1 MTQNLTPSGISSA
14 IPSLD
19 ISAELQQQ
27 VQSSIDLHSP
37 LLIRG
42 SNSKSFYGR
51 YTADTSNIL
60 DLSNHIGII
69 DYDPT
74 ELVVTVRAGTR
85 LQDLERL
92 LADNQQILAFE
103 PPQFS
108 ENSTIGGVISAGIS
122 GPRRAF
128 SGSVRDAILGVEM
141 INGEGNIVQFGGQ
154 VMKNVAG
161 YDMSRLMVRSMGT
174 LGVILSLS
182 LRVMPKP
189 ARDVTFVF
197 EMEQDESLVF
207 CRKWRSQHLPI
218 SATCW
223 YRGKIYLRLSGSDIT
238 LKAAQH
244 KLSKARAFELLDNDA
259 AFWLSIRN
267 QTHPFFTHI
276 SKPLWRLSL
285 PVNTPVIARFE
296 GYLLTEWGGAQRWVS
311 NNAPSN
317 IIRAVV
323 ERQGGYATLFNG
335 QKHLPEVP
343 PFPVLAPALLALH
356 KRLKRKLDP
365 HNIFNPGRLYRDL

>member
-1 MTQNLTPSGISSA
+1 MTQNLTPSVI
-14 IPSLD
+14 INLD
-19 ISAELQQQ
+19 ISTKLQQQ

-51 YTADTSNIL
+51 YTVDTSNIL
-60 DLSNHIGII
+60 NVSNHTGII

-74 ELVVTVRAGTR
+74 ELAITVRAGTR

-108 ENSTIGGVISAGIS
+108 EDSTIGGAIAAGIS

-128 SGSVRDAILGVEM
+128 SGSVRDAILGVGM

-174 LGVILSLS
+174 LGVILSVS

-189 ARDVTFVF
+189 TRDITFVF
-197 EMEQDESLVF
+197 EASQDESLVF
-207 CRKWRSQHLPI
+207 CQKWRSQHLPI

-223 YRGKIYLRLSGSDIT
+223 YRGKVYLRLSGSAIT

-244 KLSKARAFELLDNDA
+244 KLSQTIVFELLDNDA

-267 QTHPFFTHI
+267 QTHPFFTGI

-285 PVNTPVIARFE
+285 PINTPVIARFE
-296 GYLLTEWGGAQRWVS
+296 GDLLTEWGGAQRWVS
-311 NNAPSN
+311 NNAPAN

-323 ERQGGYATLFNG
+323 ERQRGYATLFNG

-343 PFPVLAPALLALH
+343 PFPVLAPALLVLH

>member
-1 MTQNLTPSGISSA
+1 MTKTPTPSAIA

-19 ISAELQQQ
+19 VSVELQKQ

-51 YTADTSNIL
+51 YTVDTSNIL
-60 DLSNHIGII
+60 DLSNHMGII
-69 DYDPT
+69 DYDPA
-74 ELVVTVRAGTR
+74 ELAVTVRAGTR

-108 ENSTIGGVISAGIS
+108 ENSTIGGVVSAGIS
-122 GPRRAF
+122 GPRRSF
-128 SGSVRDAILGVEM
+128 SGSVRDAILGVEI
-141 INGEGNIVQFGGQ
+141 INGDGKIVKFGGQ

-174 LGVILSLS
+174 LGVILSVS

-189 ARDVTFVF
+189 AKDITLVF
-197 EMEQDESLVF
+197 GASQEESLGF
-207 CRKWRSQHLPI
+207 CQKWRNEHLPM

-223 YRGKIYLRLSGSDIT
+223 YRDKLYLRLSGSDIT
-238 LKAAQH
+238 LKAGQH
-244 KLSKARAFELLDNDA
+244 KLSQEIAFELLDNA
-259 AFWLSIRN
+259 EAFWLSVRN
-267 QTHPFFTHI
+267 QTHSFFTGI

-296 GYLLTEWGGAQRWVS
+296 GDLLTEWGGAQRWVS

-365 HNIFNPGRLYRDL
+365 HNIFNPERLYRDL